1 MTYLTAKPITLING
15 GQDAVLS
22 IRLSVRAFSYRAEEV
37 CTTNLIDN
45 RSENYKQRCLDN
57 FASCI
62 GICVWSYNC
71 RITAF

>member
-1 MTYLTAKPITLING
+1 MTYLTAKPITLMHG
-15 GQDAVLS
+15 EQGAVLS
-22 IRLSVRAFSYRAEEV
+22 NRLSFAAFSHRAEEV

-62 GICVWSYNC
+62 GTCVWSEG
-71 RITAF
+71 ILL